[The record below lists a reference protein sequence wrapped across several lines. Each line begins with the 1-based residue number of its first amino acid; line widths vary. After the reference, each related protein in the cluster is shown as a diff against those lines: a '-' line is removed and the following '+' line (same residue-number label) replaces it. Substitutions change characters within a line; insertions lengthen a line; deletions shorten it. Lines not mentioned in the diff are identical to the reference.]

1 METIHITTLNFITH
15 HFVKTDL
22 FVKRVRERMARSMSV
37 LDSKRKEY
45 VFNDNPFQNFEAG
58 VGLSVVST
66 REAVTYGYAV
76 KHLQS
81 VRAIIDNFESGESLP
96 DKEVIQEKF
105 GDAINYLIILE
116 QMLLEHL
123 ED

>member
-1 METIHITTLNFITH
+1 MNTND
-15 HFVKTDL
+15 FVKH
-22 FVKRVRERMARSMSV
+22 VRERMARSMSV

-45 VFNDNPFQNFEAG
+45 VYNDNPFQNFEEG
-58 VGLSVVST
+58 VGMSVVNT
-66 REAVTYGYAV
+66 REAVAYGYAV

-81 VRAIIDNFESGESLP
+81 IKGIIENFEVEGETPS
-96 DKEVIQEKF
+96 KEVIMEKF

>member
-1 METIHITTLNFITH
+1 
-15 HFVKTDL
+15 
-22 FVKRVRERMARSMSV
+22 MARSMSV

-45 VFNDNPFQNFEAG
+45 VFNDNPFQNFEEG
-58 VGLSVVST
+58 VGLSVVET

-81 VRAIIDNFESGESLP
+81 VRAVIQNFESNGTLP

>member
-1 METIHITTLNFITH
+1 M
-15 HFVKTDL
+15 KTNDFL
-22 FVKRVRERMARSMSV
+22 KHVRERMARSMGV

-45 VFNDNPFQNFEAG
+45 VYNDNPFQNFEEG
-58 VGLSVVST
+58 VGMSIVNT

-81 VRAIIDNFESGESLP
+81 IRGIIENFEVEGATP
-96 DKEVIQEKF
+96 PKEVIIEKF

>member
-1 METIHITTLNFITH
+1 MNTND
-15 HFVKTDL
+15 FVKH
-22 FVKRVRERMARSMSV
+22 VRERMARSMSV

-45 VFNDNPFQNFEAG
+45 VYNDNPFQNFEEG
-58 VGLSVVST
+58 VGMSVVNT
-66 REAVTYGYAV
+66 REAVAYGYAV

-81 VRAIIDNFESGESLP
+81 IKGIIENFEVEGETPSR
-96 DKEVIQEKF
+96 EVIMEKF